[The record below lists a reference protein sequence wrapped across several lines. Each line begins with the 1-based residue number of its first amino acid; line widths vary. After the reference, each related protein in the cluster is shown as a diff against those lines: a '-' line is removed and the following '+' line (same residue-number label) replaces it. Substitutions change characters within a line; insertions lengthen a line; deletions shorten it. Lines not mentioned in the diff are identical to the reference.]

1 MGQEEH
7 QLYMVS
13 TENYPTGKIN
23 RNYFDFQYIIGK
35 GGFGKVTNN
44 LYNII
49 FFNHKRFGKFATKE
63 QGKFMQLRKC
73 QKLK

>member
-35 GGFGKVTNN
+35 GGFGKVIKINYITYI
-44 LYNII
+44 LY
-49 FFNHKRFGKFATKE
+49 
-63 QGKFMQLRKC
+63 
-73 QKLK
+73 